1 MSPGADKTCSLTFGA
16 HLGPDW
22 SLLGA
27 SRPDASKKST
37 NHSFIDETLGS
48 RQVSDV
54 DNLALLSNS
63 TLPGGSMVNIIWRVL
78 KLEFLPAMIAV

>member
-1 MSPGADKTCSLTFGA
+1 MSPGANWKSSLTFGA

-48 RQVSDV
+48 RQVSDF
-54 DNLALLSNS
+54 DNLVLLSNS
-63 TLPGGSMVNIIWRVL
+63 PFPGGSMVNIIWRVL